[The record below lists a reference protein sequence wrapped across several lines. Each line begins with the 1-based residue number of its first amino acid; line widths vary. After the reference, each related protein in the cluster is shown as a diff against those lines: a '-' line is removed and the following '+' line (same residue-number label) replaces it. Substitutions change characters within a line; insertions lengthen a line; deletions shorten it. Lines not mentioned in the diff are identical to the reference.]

1 MLVLGLSG
9 SLRRDS
15 HNRRLLAAA
24 ARSFPPGVR
33 FEEWT
38 GLERVP
44 PYNADLD
51 GVPAHRAVE
60 EMRAALAR
68 ADALLIATPEYNH
81 SAPGQLKNALD
92 WASRPFPENA
102 LRGKPA
108 AVVGASTGLFGAVW
122 AQAEVRKVLG
132 AIGARVIDEELP
144 IPTAHEAFDSDGSLR
159 DPELQSQLSEL
170 VELLMAEVPARGR
183 RGRWPRPRNEDRALR
198 ATCTMRSDDDI

>member
-9 SLRRDS
+9 SLRRHS
-15 HNRRLLAAA
+15 HNRRLLGAA
-24 ARSFPPGVR
+24 ARFLPPGAR

-51 GVPAHRAVE
+51 VGPADRVVE

-68 ADALLIATPEYNH
+68 ADAILIATPEYNH
-81 SAPGQLKNALD
+81 SVPGHLKNALD

-102 LRGKPA
+102 LRGKPV
-108 AVVGASTGLFGAVW
+108 AVIGASTGLFGAVW

-144 IPTAHEAFDSDGSLR
+144 VPTAREAFEPDGSLR
-159 DPELQSQLSEL
+159 DPELRSRLSEL
-170 VELLMAEVPARGR
+170 AQLLMAEVPVHETT
-183 RGRWPRPRNEDRALR
+183 RPLASS
-198 ATCTMRSDDDI
+198 TG